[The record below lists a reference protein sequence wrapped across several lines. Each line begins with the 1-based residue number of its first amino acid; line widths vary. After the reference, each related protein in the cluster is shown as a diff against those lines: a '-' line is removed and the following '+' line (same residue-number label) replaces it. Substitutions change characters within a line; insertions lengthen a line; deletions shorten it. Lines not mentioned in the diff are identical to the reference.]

1 MSRRRRS
8 GAAVVVAGRHLD
20 ALSSTVKSIE
30 NLGGR
35 AAAIPADVTVAED
48 VATLVRATT
57 DRFGGLHVA
66 VNNAGLVGPPA
77 PVADLPI
84 DAWNTV
90 VGTNLTG
97 VWLSLKYEVAHMR
110 DNGSGTIVNV
120 ASNIGVHG
128 RRPGLAAYAASKAA
142 VSVLSR
148 AAARDHIADNVRIN
162 AVSPGAT
169 DTELSLRPGESVADR
184 DTRIRGTVPA
194 GRVADTSEIATAILW
209 LASDEAR
216 YVVGTDLVIDGG
228 TTA

>member
-1 MSRRRRS
+1 MSTTRS
-8 GAAVVVAGRHLD
+8 APQGDLGRFTDRVVLITGGGSGIGRATALAFAG
-20 ALSSTVKSIE
+20 E
-30 NLGGR
+30 G

-48 VATLVRATT
+48 VAALVRATT

-66 VNNAGLVGPPA
+66 VNNAGLVGPAA

-110 DNGSGTIVNV
+110 ANGGGTIVNV

-169 DTELSLRPGESVADR
+169 DTELSLCPGESVADR
-184 DTRIRGTVPA
+184 DTRIRGT
-194 GRVADTSEIATAILW
+194 
-209 LASDEAR
+209 
-216 YVVGTDLVIDGG
+216 DLVIDGG